1 MAAGDRYHE
10 SDVLKSPRLKAALW
24 RHRRALLT
32 GLAGT
37 LLANAFALL
46 QPFLLGRGIDAITH
60 SHAGAVPLIAL
71 AIVAAA
77 ACDAASRSIQRY
89 SINGASRRIEAE
101 LRTELFA
108 RLVQLD
114 QRFYQQIR
122 TGDLM
127 ARATND
133 LAAVQQLLG
142 MGINNVAN
150 TIIIFVGAVFLML
163 LIDWQLTLLSVS
175 LLALLTVGFTVLGPQ
190 IQKRFLKVQEEF
202 AALSSRAQENLSGI
216 RVVKAYVQEEAEER
230 AFLAINQDYVRANM
244 AWARIN
250 SGLWPLFATVA
261 GLAALVLLYVGG
273 QHVVAGRITL
283 GQFVQFNYYLILL
296 SWPLIA
302 LGWVANMFQQGA
314 ASLNRI
320 EEILHRQP
328 AIDSPAHPLVPSQL
342 RGEIVFDDVTYAY
355 NGVPVL
361 DHFALHVP
369 AGSTVAIVGATGAG
383 KSSVVRL
390 LTRVDDPQ
398 AGRIL
403 LDGVDLRDLPL
414 DVLRRAVGY
423 VPQETFLFSQ
433 TLLENIVLGVPEAPA
448 EAVTR
453 AVELSQLSADLEQ
466 FPDGLQTAVGERGVT
481 LSGGQKQRTAIARA
495 LIKEPA
501 VLVVDD
507 ALSSV
512 DTRTEEAILK
522 GLREFMHERTS
533 LVIAHRISTIK
544 DADKIVVLEDGRIVE
559 EGPHQALLARGGIY
573 ARLYQ
578 RQQLRRELEEDE
590 LDGGPEAAP
599 R

>member
-1 MAAGDRYHE
+1 M
-10 SDVLKSPRLKAALW
+10 LKSARLKAALW
-24 RHRRALLT
+24 RHRRALLA
-32 GLAGT
+32 GLVGT
-37 LLANAFALL
+37 LLANGFALL
-46 QPFLLGRGIDAITH
+46 QPYLLGRGIDAITH
-60 SHAGAVPLIAL
+60 NQLGRVPLVAL
-71 AIVAAA
+71 AIILAA
-77 ACDAASRSIQRY
+77 ACDAASRSLQRY
-89 SINGASRRIEAE
+89 SIQGASRKMEAE
-101 LRTELFA
+101 FRGELFA
-108 RLVQLD
+108 KLTVLD
-114 QRFYQQIR
+114 QRFYQEIR

-142 MGINNVAN
+142 GGLSNIAN
-150 TIIIFVGAVFLML
+150 TIIIFIGAVFLML

-175 LLALLTVGFTVLGPQ
+175 LLALLTLGFTVLGPQ
-190 IQKRFLKVQEEF
+190 IQKRFLKVQEGF
-202 AALSSRAQENLSGI
+202 AALSARAQENLSGI

-230 AFLAINQDYVRANM
+230 AFRVINQDYVRANM
-244 AWARIN
+244 AWAGIN
-250 SGLWPLFATVA
+250 SALWPVFASVA

-296 SWPLIA
+296 TWPLIA

-328 AIDSPAHPLVPSQL
+328 AIESPSHPLVPSHL
-342 RGEIVFDDVTYAY
+342 RGEILFDDVTYAY

-361 DHFALHVP
+361 DHVTMHVP
-369 AGSTVAIVGATGAG
+369 AGSTVAIVGATGSG

-403 LDGVDLRDLPL
+403 LDGVDLRDLAL
-414 DVLRRAVGY
+414 DFLRQAVGY
-423 VPQETFLFSQ
+423 VPQETFLFSE
-433 TLLENIVLGVPEAPA
+433 TLLENITLGAPNAPA
-448 EAVTR
+448 EAVSQ
-453 AVELSQLSADLEQ
+453 AVDLSQISADMEQ
-466 FPDGLQTAVGERGVT
+466 FPEGLQTTVGERGVT

-522 GLREFMHERTS
+522 GLREFMQEHTS
-533 LVIAHRISTIK
+533 VVIAHRISTIK
-544 DADKIVVLEDGRIVE
+544 DADKIVVLEEGRIVE

-573 ARLYQ
+573 ARLYE
-578 RQQLRRELEEDE
+578 RQQLRRQLEE
-590 LDGGPEAAP
+590 EAIDDAAERSSP
-599 R
+599 